1 MRPMTQQDTSR
12 NNLTISTFRDTSVPI
27 VSQTEIDPMKTAL
40 SVMLRRHDDGPQPS
54 RRPYRKPPGRAAR
67 ARPAISHRSL
77 ARGDNF
83 QRDTACETGD
93 AINPNSLDG
102 PAHRLSR
109 LGHASIQMT
118 ADRYGHY
125 SRAAMTAPSRQQP
138 RKQVDALERS
148 LTPAFFLS
156 NLLAYPCSIGAV
168 SILETGHAPSP
179 VTVCLAGI
187 GGFLLAWSDWLGW
200 IGLG

>member
-40 SVMLRRHDDGPQPS
+40 SIMLRRHDDGPQPS

-67 ARPAISHRSL
+67 ARTAISHR
-77 ARGDNF
+77 ARSACRRRALRTPSPTLRPLLTR
-83 QRDTACETGD
+83 RD
-93 AINPNSLDG
+93 DG
-102 PAHRLSR
+102 AES
-109 LGHASIQMT
+109 
-118 ADRYGHY
+118 
-125 SRAAMTAPSRQQP
+125 AAAEKT
-138 RKQVDALERS
+138 VDALERS